1 MSTAID
7 GTGGSLTSRG
17 NDRGFFG
24 HPRGLSTLFF
34 TEMWERFS
42 YYGMRAILTLYMTKA
57 LAEGGLGFD
66 EKYAALIYAT
76 YVSSVWYL
84 PLIGGWL
91 ADRVFGARRAVLIGG
106 IIIACGHYSMAV
118 NTHLN
123 FYAGLILIATGTGL
137 LKPNISAMVG
147 QLYPEKDQR
156 RDAGFSIFYMGI
168 NLGAFLSPIIVGF
181 LAQHPWFRQFIT
193 SMGFDPNSAWHWGF
207 GAAGVG
213 MTLGLIQYLLPFT
226 VKMNPRAFRI
236 LIGCLG
242 GFVIGE
248 LAGLLIP
255 RMWPLP
261 AFIFAFSGLMLGV
274 ILAAWMNSRNQKS
287 DESSGYPKGKLFWL
301 VRGHPLNDVGKP
313 PQPKSER
320 KTTSGDKAEGGFDA
334 VIAGLAVL
342 GALVGAALGFYFGDA
357 GFVSALFP
365 TVVGFF
371 AGYLIGTTRL
381 LNGDELKRVLVIFIL
396 FIFSILF
403 WMTYE
408 QAGSS
413 LTLFAD
419 RMTLRTVFGWE
430 YPSSWFQSVPAIFV
444 IIFAPMF
451 AALWQK
457 LGDRQPSSPGKFIYG
472 LFFAG
477 MAFVVVTIASM
488 MGANGRVSPWWLV
501 AVYLIQTFGELCLS
515 PVGLST
521 VTKLSPARMVGLMM
535 GVWFLSISIGS
546 YIAGLT
552 TRLFEGNDNAVL
564 TRGFAIFAGITL
576 AAALILAVLTP
587 LIKKLIPREA
597 I

>member
-1 MSTAID
+1 MNVPASTEQLA
-7 GTGGSLTSRG
+7 LV
-17 NDRGFFG
+17 DRGFFG

-42 YYGMRAILTLYMTKA
+42 YYGMRAILTLYMTKT

-66 EKYAALIYAT
+66 EGYAALIYAT

-91 ADRVFGARRAVLIGG
+91 ADKVFGARRAVLIGG
-106 IIIACGHYSMAV
+106 IIIACGHYSMAI
-118 NTHLN
+118 NTRLN
-123 FYAGLILIATGTGL
+123 FYAGLILIACGTGL

-147 QLYPEKDQR
+147 QLYPAKDQR

-168 NLGAFLSPIIVGF
+168 NLGAFLSPIVVGF
-181 LAQHPWFRQFIT
+181 LAQHPWFRGFI
-193 SMGFDPNSAWHWGF
+193 SSLGLDPNSAWHWGF

-213 MTLGLIQYLLPFT
+213 MTLGLVQYLLGRRRLSHVGEPPSKSQKTEAAQTSGFDFIT
-226 VKMNPRAFRI
+226 LGLAI
-236 LIGCLG
+236 LGGLIGGGLG
-242 GFVIGE
+242 Y
-248 LAGLLIP
+248 L
-255 RMWPLP
+255 
-261 AFIFAFSGLMLGV
+261 
-274 ILAAWMNSRNQKS
+274 
-287 DESSGYPKGKLFWL
+287 
-301 VRGHPLNDVGKP
+301 
-313 PQPKSER
+313 
-320 KTTSGDKAEGGFDA
+320 
-334 VIAGLAVL
+334 
-342 GALVGAALGFYFGDA
+342 FGDA
-357 GFVSALFP
+357 GLISALFP
-365 TVVGFF
+365 LVVGFF
-371 AGYLIGTTRL
+371 AGYLLGTLRFL
-381 LNGDELKRVLVIFIL
+381 AGDELKRVIVIFIL
-396 FIFSILF
+396 FVFSILF

-419 RMTLRTVFGWE
+419 RMTRTTIFGWA

-444 IIFAPMF
+444 IIFAPVF

-472 LFFAG
+472 LLFAG
-477 MAFVVVTIASM
+477 IAFVVITIASM
-488 MGANGRVSPWWLV
+488 VGAGGRVSPMWLV
-501 AVYLIQTFGELCLS
+501 VVYLIQTFGELCLS

-552 TRLFEGNDNAVL
+552 TKLFEGNDPAVL

-576 AAALILAVLTP
+576 VGTLVLAVLTP
-587 LIKKLIPREA
+587 FIKKLIPREA
-597 I
+597 K

>member
-1 MSTAID
+1 MSTPID
-7 GTGGSLTSRG
+7 GTGASPEPASL
-17 NDRGFFG
+17 DRGFFG
-24 HPRGLSTLFF
+24 HPSGLSTLFF

-42 YYGMRAILTLYMTKA
+42 YYGMRAILTLYMTKT

-118 NTHLN
+118 NTHWN
-123 FYAGLILIATGTGL
+123 FYAGLILIACGTGL

-147 QLYPEKDQR
+147 QLYEARDRR

-168 NLGAFLSPIIVGF
+168 NLGAFLSPIVVGF
-181 LAQHPWFRQFIT
+181 LAQHPSFRRFIA
-193 SMGFDPNSAWHWGF
+193 SMGFDPNTSWHWGF

-213 MTLGLIQYLLPFT
+213 MTLGLIQYVIGRRRLSKVGQKPPKALAEGNAGTSSGFDVVT
-226 VKMNPRAFRI
+226 VCLALAGG
-236 LIGCLG
+236 LIGG
-242 GFVIGE
+242 GIGY
-248 LAGLLIP
+248 
-255 RMWPLP
+255 R
-261 AFIFAFSGLMLGV
+261 
-274 ILAAWMNSRNQKS
+274 
-287 DESSGYPKGKLFWL
+287 
-301 VRGHPLNDVGKP
+301 
-313 PQPKSER
+313 
-320 KTTSGDKAEGGFDA
+320 
-334 VIAGLAVL
+334 
-342 GALVGAALGFYFGDA
+342 FGDA

-365 TVVGFF
+365 LVVGFF
-371 AGYLIGTTRL
+371 AGYLLGTTRL
-381 LNGDELKRVLVIFIL
+381 LTGDELKRVLAIFIL
-396 FIFSILF
+396 FVFSILF

-419 RMTLRTVFGWE
+419 RLTKTTVFGWE

-451 AALWQK
+451 AWLWQR

-477 MAFVVVTIASM
+477 IAFVVVTIASM
-488 MGANGRVSPWWLV
+488 VAGAGRVSPLWLV
-501 AVYLIQTFGELCLS
+501 VVYLLQTFGELCLS

-552 TRLFEGNDNAVL
+552 TRLFEGNDTKVL
-564 TRGFAIFAGITL
+564 TKGFAVFSVITL
-576 AAALILAVLTP
+576 VAALVLAVLTP

-597 I
+597 S

>member
-1 MSTAID
+1 MSTPID
-7 GTGGSLTSRG
+7 GTGTTSLSA
-17 NDRGFFG
+17 DRGFFG

-42 YYGMRAILTLYMTKA
+42 YYGMRAILTLYMTKT

-106 IIIACGHYSMAV
+106 IIIACGHYSMAI

-123 FYAGLILIATGTGL
+123 FYLGLVLIASGTGL

-147 QLYPEKDQR
+147 QLYSERDQR

-181 LAQHPWFRQFIT
+181 LAQHPWFRHFIS
-193 SMGFDPNSAWHWGF
+193 SMGFNPNAAWHWGF
-207 GAAGVG
+207 AAAGVG
-213 MTLGLIQYLLPFT
+213 MTMGLIQYVVGRRRLSEVGQKPERDTAKPT
-226 VKMNPRAFRI
+226 VEASSGFDFVTLGLAI
-236 LIGCLG
+236 LG
-242 GFVIGE
+242 GAIG
-248 LAGLLIP
+248 G
-255 RMWPLP
+255 
-261 AFIFAFSGLMLGV
+261 GV
-274 ILAAWMNSRNQKS
+274 
-287 DESSGYPKGKLFWL
+287 GY
-301 VRGHPLNDVGKP
+301 
-313 PQPKSER
+313 
-320 KTTSGDKAEGGFDA
+320 
-334 VIAGLAVL
+334 
-342 GALVGAALGFYFGDA
+342 YFGDG

-365 TVVGFF
+365 LVVGFF

-381 LNGDELKRVLVIFIL
+381 LTGDELKRVIVIFIL
-396 FIFSILF
+396 FVFSILF

-419 RMTLRTVFGWE
+419 RMTKTTVFGWQ

-444 IIFAPMF
+444 IFLAPVF

-457 LGDRQPSSPGKFIYG
+457 LGARQPSSPGKFIYG

-488 MGANGRVSPWWLV
+488 VGASGRVSPLWLIV
-501 AVYLIQTFGELCLS
+501 VYLIQTFGELCLS

-564 TRGFAIFAGITL
+564 TKGFATFAGITL
-576 AAALILAVLTP
+576 FATLVLAILTP
-587 LIKKLIPREA
+587 FIKKLIPREVV
-597 I
+597 

>member
-1 MSTAID
+1 MSTPVDASGPGSTAAID
-7 GTGGSLTSRG
+7 RE
-17 NDRGFFG
+17 FFG

-57 LAEGGLGFD
+57 LAEGGLAFD

-106 IIIACGHYSMAV
+106 VIIACGHYSMAI
-118 NTHLN
+118 NTHFN
-123 FYAGLILIATGTGL
+123 FYAGLILIACGTGL

-156 RDAGFSIFYMGI
+156 RAAGFSIFYMGI
-168 NLGAFLSPIIVGF
+168 NLGAFLSPIVVGF
-181 LAQHPWFRQFIT
+181 LAQAPAFRTFIT
-193 SMGFDPNSAWHWGF
+193 SIGFDPNSVWHWGF

-226 VKMNPRAFRI
+226 VKMNPRAFRVFVLALLGA
-236 LIGCLG
+236 LIGLILG
-242 GFVIGE
+242 LFVR
-248 LAGLLIP
+248 LI
-255 RMWPLP
+255 WPLP
-261 AFIFAFSGLMLGV
+261 MVAFGFVGLAIGV
-274 ILAAWMNSRNQKS
+274 AVGIWINSLKRESDQKR
-287 DESSGYPKGKLFWL
+287 DYPKGKLFWL
-301 VRGHPLNDVGKP
+301 IHGHSLNEVGKT
-313 PQPKSER
+313 PKPKHERSSEEIQ
-320 KTTSGDKAEGGFDA
+320 GALDA
-334 VIAGLAVL
+334 VTLALAVL
-342 GALVGAALGFYFGDA
+342 GAFIGAGIGYYFGDA

-365 TVVGFF
+365 SVVGFF

-381 LNGDELKRVLVIFIL
+381 LNGEELKRVLVIFIL

-419 RMTLRTVFGWE
+419 RLTRTTIFGWQ
-430 YPSSWFQSVPAIFV
+430 YPSSWFQSVPAVFV

-457 LGDRQPSSPGKFIYG
+457 LGERQPSSPGKFIYG

-477 MAFVVVTIASM
+477 IAFVVVTIASM
-488 MGANGRVSPWWLV
+488 LGGGGRVSPLWLV
-501 AVYLIQTFGELCLS
+501 LVYLLQTFGELCLS

-521 VTKLSPARMVGLMM
+521 VTKLSPARMVGLML

-564 TRGFAIFAGITL
+564 TKGFAIFAGITL
-576 AAALILAVLTP
+576 AGTLVLAILTP
-587 LIKKLIPREA
+587 FIKKLIPRDA